1 MGELLGVGLV
11 GGGDPCL
18 LKTHLGRAGSRSGL
32 ADISRVGFW
41 GLMLRCS

>member
-18 LKTHLGRAGSRSGL
+18 LKTQVGQEVGRVWQTFLGWDSG
-32 ADISRVGFW
+32 V
-41 GLMLRCS
+41 RC